1 VPKVQLLKDSLRK
14 LTPGEIMPQF
24 YEYNWPAA
32 IANGISLFQAI
43 TENIPLQ
50 LNGSYVN
57 KTMEAVNFVD
67 DFGIVPRITLNSAS
81 DLRGINFLIT
91 GYQNGVFINE
101 TLAGPNANTT
111 VTSVNCFDTLQQI
124 IPSGTS
130 GDTVQAG
137 VAPVGYFPIILLNTV
152 KTNTSSISYALNM
165 VEAPANPA
173 TYQVFLSLKNNLGMG
188 KYDDLTNQTNGNFAA
203 TAAAAT
209 GSALIQYNSLASN
222 LLIKIGP
229 NANNSPLKAQFLQ
242 S

>member
-111 VTSVNCFDTLQQI
+111 VTSVNCFDSVAQI
-124 IPSGTS
+124 IPDGTTGNTAQS
-130 GDTVQAG
+130 G
-137 VAPVGYFPIILLNTV
+137 VASIGYFPIILLNTA
-152 KTNTSSISYALNM
+152 KANTSFINYALNI
-165 VEAPANPA
+165 VAAPANPA
-173 TYQVFLSLKNNLGMG
+173 TYQVFLSLKNNLGIG
-188 KYDDLTNQTNGNFAA
+188 KYDDLTNQTNGNFVSTTGPA
-203 TAAAAT
+203 TLP
-209 GSALIQYNSLASN
+209 ALIQYNSLACN